1 MVAGATIAA
10 HDPGTALRTAPAAR
24 WVVTRGTTRTERDAD
39 PAQALRGQHARGRT
53 VRPEAFDRH
62 VAAADGPAGRLRRG
76 EVDEG
81 RASVR
86 VLDRTDTG
94 RGLRVDTTPAAGP
107 K

>member
-1 MVAGATIAA
+1 
-10 HDPGTALRTAPAAR
+10 
-24 WVVTRGTTRTERDAD
+24 
-39 PAQALRGQHARGRT
+39 

-76 EVDEG
+76 EVDDG
-81 RASVR
+81 WASVR
-86 VLDRTDTG
+86 VPDRTDTG